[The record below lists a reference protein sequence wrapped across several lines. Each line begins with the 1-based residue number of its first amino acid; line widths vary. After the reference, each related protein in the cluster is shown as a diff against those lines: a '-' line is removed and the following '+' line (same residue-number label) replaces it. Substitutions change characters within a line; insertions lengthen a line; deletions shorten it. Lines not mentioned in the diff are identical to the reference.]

1 MLRMLFFNSIPR
13 SREGGI
19 IRTELRDKMIQET
32 NKPVQNP
39 GRQERNFSPR
49 TRIPPR
55 SNDIVLKENLN
66 RLRDQKAVL
75 HRKRNS
81 CSLTRGISSSAG
93 CCWYIVILNAIFSQG
108 FYFENSVRNSV
119 VPLYT
124 VTPVFFLDWFFRW
137 TLHYSIAF
145 WYYSI
150 RFWYRGTI
158 SFEAFTRL
166 WEANC
171 IRNTPK

>member
-1 MLRMLFFNSIPR
+1 MSHLDLPSLKNNIGMLRMLFFNSIPR

-55 SNDIVLKENLN
+55 SNDTVLKENLN

-93 CCWYIVILNAIFSQG
+93 CCWYIAIFSQG
-108 FYFENSVRNSV
+108 FYFENSVWNSV
-119 VPLYT
+119 VPVYT
-124 VTPVFFLDWFFRW
+124 VTLSFFWIGFFVE
-137 TLHYSIAF
+137 HYITA
-145 WYYSI
+145 
-150 RFWYRGTI
+150 
-158 SFEAFTRL
+158 
-166 WEANC
+166 
-171 IRNTPK
+171 

>member
-1 MLRMLFFNSIPR
+1 
-13 SREGGI
+13 
-19 IRTELRDKMIQET
+19 MIQET

-49 TRIPPR
+49 TRITPR
-55 SNDIVLKENLN
+55 SNDTVLKENLN

-81 CSLTRGISSSAG
+81 CSLTWGISSTAG

-108 FYFENSVRNSV
+108 FYFENSVWNSV
-119 VPLYT
+119 VPVYT

-137 TLHYSIAF
+137 RLHYSIAF
-145 WYYSI
+145 DTILSVFDI
-150 RFWYRGTI
+150 VVQFPSRLLRDCEKLTVSGTLQ
-158 SFEAFTRL
+158 SKSEQSTCKVWHVSWFVTLRVSPASG
-166 WEANC
+166 
-171 IRNTPK
+171 